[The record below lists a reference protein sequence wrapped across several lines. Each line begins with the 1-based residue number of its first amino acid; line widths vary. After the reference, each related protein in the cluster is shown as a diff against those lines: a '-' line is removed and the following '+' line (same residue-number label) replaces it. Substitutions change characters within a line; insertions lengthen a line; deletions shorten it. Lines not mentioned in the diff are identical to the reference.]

1 MKSSKIRKGNEM
13 GILLYLD
20 ESEVSLIFK
29 SLRKLRS
36 FGTETN
42 LDDLFFRLRLLHGDL
57 DEEDYDD
64 GTANDSNDSDD
75 NNSTERA

>member
-1 MKSSKIRKGNEM
+1 MS
-13 GILLYLD
+13 ILLYLD
-20 ESEVSLIFK
+20 ESELSLIFK
-29 SLRKLRS
+29 SLRHLKT
-36 FGTETN
+36 FETAEG